1 MVRTMG
7 DVIRQIETR
16 LKSSLKST
24 AEHQGFVTALGA
36 VLEEVSP
43 SSPVLE
49 FPGDKLTVLALN
61 RPALAAVITAEL
73 DRPVGKVKIA
83 DRIVDALSELIGI
96 RGIRLSA
103 KATLEFDEKD
113 LNAPGTVE
121 VLETPFEDEEDEEEG
136 DERAR
141 GTTPRFEREEGD

>member
-1 MVRTMG
+1 MARTMG

-36 VLEEVSP
+36 VLEELSP

-49 FPGDKLTVLALN
+49 LPGDKLTVLALN
-61 RPALAAVITAEL
+61 RRALADVITAEL

-83 DRIVDALSELIGI
+83 ERIVDALGELIGI
-96 RGIRLSA
+96 RGITLSA
-103 KATLEFDEKD
+103 SATLEFADD
-113 LNAPGTVE
+113 QP
-121 VLETPFEDEEDEEEG
+121 EEEEELEDG
-136 DERAR
+136 GAERAR
-141 GTTPRFEREEGD
+141 GTIPRFTEREAGD